1 MGAILRRNF
10 FVILFFIKFS
20 FLLSFVVLLYIVVLY
35 TNFFIKERLKLIG
48 DIKIILM
55 ILKITV
61 KVFITKVLKSWEN
74 GLYFY
79 L

>member
-1 MGAILRRNF
+1 MDTLFRRNF

-20 FLLSFVVLLYIVVLY
+20 FLLSFVVLLYIVVLC
-35 TNFFIKERLKLIG
+35 TNFFIEERLQLIG

-61 KVFITKVLKSWEN
+61 KVFITKVLKN
-74 GLYFY
+74 
-79 L
+79 

>member
-20 FLLSFVVLLYIVVLY
+20 FLLSFVVLLYIVVLC
-35 TNFFIKERLKLIG
+35 TNFFIKERLQLIG

-61 KVFITKVLKSWEN
+61 KVFITKVLKS
-74 GLYFY
+74 
-79 L
+79 

>member
-35 TNFFIKERLKLIG
+35 NNFFIKERLQLIG

-61 KVFITKVLKSWEN
+61 KVFITKVLKS
-74 GLYFY
+74 
-79 L
+79 

>member
-1 MGAILRRNF
+1 MGTLLRRNF

-35 TNFFIKERLKLIG
+35 NNFFIKERLQLIG

-61 KVFITKVLKSWEN
+61 KVFITKVLKS
-74 GLYFY
+74 
-79 L
+79 

>member
-1 MGAILRRNF
+1 MGTLLKRNF

-20 FLLSFVVLLYIVVLY
+20 FLLSFVVLLYIVVLC
-35 TNFFIKERLKLIG
+35 TNFFIKERLQLIG

-61 KVFITKVLKSWEN
+61 KVFITKVLKS
-74 GLYFY
+74 
-79 L
+79 

>member
-35 TNFFIKERLKLIG
+35 NNFFIKERLQLIG

-61 KVFITKVLKSWEN
+61 KVFITKVLKN
-74 GLYFY
+74 
-79 L
+79 